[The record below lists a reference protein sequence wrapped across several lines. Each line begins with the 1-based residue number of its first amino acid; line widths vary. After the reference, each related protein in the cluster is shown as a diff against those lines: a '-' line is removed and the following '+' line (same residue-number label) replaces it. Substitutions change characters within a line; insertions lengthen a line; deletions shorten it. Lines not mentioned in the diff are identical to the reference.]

1 MKENCQRTNE
11 RGGKN
16 CLGPLSLS
24 LSLSLC
30 LPLSKQTH
38 AHTHSRDIESSL
50 GRKKIHV
57 DSAEKV
63 RERGERERERER
75 IPQRVFL
82 SSKCVRKFGSNAIKW
97 VWAVFL
103 LLPGPFLSLLLA
115 RTLAP
120 SDTHTHALLDTRTL
134 RHTHSLSLRF
144 FLI

>member
-24 LSLSLC
+24 LSLSL
-30 LPLSKQTH
+30 S
-38 AHTHSRDIESSL
+38 SSL
-50 GRKKIHV
+50 KTDTRTHTLARHREQLGEEKNPRGQCRE
-57 DSAEKV
+57 SA
-63 RERGERERERER
+63 REGRERER

-115 RTLAP
+115 RTPAL
-120 SDTHTHALLDTRTL
+120 SDTHALA
-134 RHTHSLSLRF
+134 HTHSLSRF
-144 FLI
+144 VFS